1 MRNPNPEQIKLILK
15 RFFFSEPTTITITA
29 ARDVSISHLIFFG
42 SFTFKFIQ
50 SCFLNYFFPQYTP
63 CSIILPLISFD
74 FYFSFLYISH
84 LWFFC
89 TSASWVIVTICFWRR
104 FKKSDTSTK
113 KWIGYRFKRN
123 WRGNVT
129 YDCNYTRKLYAF
141 FFSFFFSFFS
151 VFCVF
156 VLLCFCV
163 FLLLRF
169 SARIYIINCNSKNF
183 KKLSAEM
190 KFLNFFLNSIFPFQ
204 NEGKTALHKAS
215 KNIIINK
222 YYT

>member
-29 ARDVSISHLIFFG
+29 ARDVSISHLTFFG

-89 TSASWVIVTICFWRR
+89 TSASWVIVTIGFWRR

-113 KWIGYRFKRN
+113 KWIGYRFQRN
-123 WRGNVT
+123 WRGTVT
-129 YDCNYTRKLYAF
+129 YVCTYTRKLYVF
-141 FFSFFFSFFS
+141 FVFFRFLVSFVYSYY
-151 VFCVF
+151 CVF
-156 VLLCFCV
+156 VFFCCYGFLPEFTLLI
-163 FLLLRF
+163 
-169 SARIYIINCNSKNF
+169 AIAKISKNCRQ
-183 KKLSAEM
+183 KW
-190 KFLNFFLNSIFPFQ
+190 NS
-204 NEGKTALHKAS
+204 
-215 KNIIINK
+215 
-222 YYT
+222 